1 MPTIVCEGSLS
12 VALYGGRAVTSWPRE
27 GCVESMKMLA
37 MGGHL
42 LPQVGLMVGLVL
54 VGVCVCGARASETP
68 PTMTLDE
75 IGKALD
81 REPAS
86 LSVDSFDRRA
96 RILEQLDQH
105 LSVADSELSREVIT
119 YYRQRI
125 DWALDQIESTEVT
138 DSLILWKLYSSSVVI
153 KTPGAIVGVDLCE
166 GPNDDMYGRQQ
177 VPFCLTEAQRERL
190 AALIGYSFHTHHHYD
205 HLSHALVRDM
215 AARGTPV
222 FVTSQHRELWQDE
235 PFAPLLHELEP
246 EGEPV
251 AVGPLQVRTFY
262 GHQGSDACNAY
273 LITTDSGVGVWV
285 KGDVYDGDE
294 HATFLQRL
302 VSAGAS
308 VDLFV
313 SSTWTK
319 RGADIIEE
327 TRRLFDPVFVPT
339 HGWEFTHRG
348 QGESGP
354 ATQSYSHNGGVLAPN
369 RGRAAILSWG
379 EALHYSPLQP

>member
-1 MPTIVCEGSLS
+1 
-12 VALYGGRAVTSWPRE
+12 
-27 GCVESMKMLA
+27 MLA

-246 EGEPV
+246 EEVMRLFRGRPGIGVKTISVVLLFCCGRDIFPV
-251 AVGPLQVRTFY
+251 DTHVNRLCNRLGLVKPGSSPEKTFEQMKPLVPKSNSLSLHVNLIRLGRALCRAQKPSCDECPIRERCEF
-262 GHQGSDACNAY
+262 GS
-273 LITTDSGVGVWV
+273 G
-285 KGDVYDGDE
+285 
-294 HATFLQRL
+294 
-302 VSAGAS
+302 AGAS
-308 VDLFV
+308 
-313 SSTWTK
+313 K
-319 RGADIIEE
+319 
-327 TRRLFDPVFVPT
+327 
-339 HGWEFTHRG
+339 
-348 QGESGP
+348 
-354 ATQSYSHNGGVLAPN
+354 
-369 RGRAAILSWG
+369 LS
-379 EALHYSPLQP
+379 